1 MKEKITNILKDINPY
16 ETITENTDLIADEVL
31 DSVSIMLLITN
42 LESEFNIS
50 VNFNDIVLDN
60 FRNVDSIVDLVEKS
74 KKVD

>member
-1 MKEKITNILKDINPY
+1 MKNKIINILKDINPY
-16 ETITENTDLIADEVL
+16 ETITETTDLIDDEVL

>member
-42 LESEFNIS
+42 LESEFHIS